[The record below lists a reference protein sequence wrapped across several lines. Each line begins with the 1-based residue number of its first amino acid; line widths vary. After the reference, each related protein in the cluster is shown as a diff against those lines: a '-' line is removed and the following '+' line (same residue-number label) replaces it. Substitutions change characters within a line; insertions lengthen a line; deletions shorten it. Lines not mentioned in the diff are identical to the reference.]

1 MTILIVEKTED
12 NFKLIAD
19 VLAEYYPMSD
29 LIHCQSIKESL
40 AYLAVNEGVG
50 LGFFEVELTDGSSFE
65 IFQQVNVAF
74 PVVFMS
80 AYDKYWSQAMPLNAI
95 DYLRKPIDKTEIIR
109 VLDKYETLRKHF
121 LLSLTNTHRSA
132 DYKPL
137 STKDRLIV
145 KKGTNYYVMKTDEV
159 AFIYTE
165 SRVVFLIDKTGER
178 YIIEKNL
185 GELELELSARQFFRV
200 NRKFIVSID
209 AIKSF
214 KPSFKGKIALELMHL
229 SKAEVSISQ
238 ENAAQFRKWIEG

>member
-12 NFKLIAD
+12 NFKLIAE

-29 LIHCQSIKESL
+29 LIHCQSIQQTL
-40 AYLAVNEGVG
+40 AELAVNDGIS
-50 LGFFEVELTDGSSFE
+50 LGFFEVELADGLSFE
-65 IFQQVNVAF
+65 IFQQINVAF

-95 DYLRKPIDKTEIIR
+95 DYLRKPIEKTEVMR
-109 VLDKYETLRKHF
+109 VLDKYETLGKHF
-121 LLSLTNTHRSA
+121 LQAVIKTRP
-132 DYKPL
+132 DYKGF
-137 STKDRLIV
+137 SAKDRLTV

-185 GELELELSARQFFRV
+185 SELELELPNRQFFRV

-209 AIKSF
+209 AIRSF

>member
-1 MTILIVEKTED
+1 MTILIVEKAED
-12 NFKLIAD
+12 NVKLIAEL
-19 VLAEYYPMSD
+19 LAEYYPMSE

-40 AYLAVNEGVG
+40 AYLVMNEGVG
-50 LGFFEVELTDGSSFE
+50 LGFFEVELVDGLSFD
-65 IFQQVNVAF
+65 IFQQINIAF
-74 PVVFMS
+74 PIVFMS

-95 DYLRKPIDKTEIIR
+95 DYLRKPIEKTEIIR

-121 LLSLTNTHRSA
+121 LLTVKNPDFRT
-132 DYKPL
+132 L
-137 STKDRLIV
+137 STKDRLVV

-185 GELELELSARQFFRV
+185 SELELELPDRQFFRV

>member
-12 NFKLIAD
+12 NFKLIAEL
-19 VLAEYYPMSD
+19 LAEYYPMST
-29 LIHCQSIKESL
+29 LIHCRSIQETL
-40 AYLAVNEGVG
+40 AHLATGQRVS
-50 LGFFEVELTDGSSFE
+50 LGFFEVELADGLSFE
-65 IFQQVNVAF
+65 IFQESNVPF
-74 PVVFMS
+74 PIVFMS
-80 AYDKYWSQAMPLNAI
+80 AYDKYWLQAMPFNAI
-95 DYLRKPIDKTEIIR
+95 DYLRKPIGKAEIIR

-121 LLSLTNTHRSA
+121 LLNTNNAESGTS
-132 DYKPL
+132 YKAL
-137 STKDRLIV
+137 AKDRLVV

-178 YIIEKNL
+178 YIVEKNL
-185 GELELELSARQFFRV
+185 SELELELPVRQFFRV

-209 AIKSF
+209 AIRSF

>member
-12 NFKLIAD
+12 NSQLIAGL
-19 VLAEYYPMSD
+19 LAEYYPMSE

-40 AYLAVNEGVG
+40 AYLAMNEGVG
-50 LGFFEVELTDGSSFE
+50 LGFCEIELADGLSFE
-65 IFQQVNVAF
+65 IFQQIDIAF

-95 DYLRKPIDKTEIIR
+95 DYLRKPIEKTEIIR

-121 LLSLTNTHRSA
+121 LLNLKSHDNKTL
-132 DYKPL
+132 P
-137 STKDRLIV
+137 TKDRLVV

-185 GELELELSARQFFRV
+185 SELELELPGRQFFRV

-209 AIKSF
+209 AIRSF

>member
-12 NFKLIAD
+12 NFKLIAE

-29 LIHCQSIKESL
+29 LIHCQSIQETL
-40 AYLAVNEGVG
+40 VYLTMNEGVS
-50 LGFFEVELTDGSSFE
+50 LGFFEVELTDGLSFE
-65 IFQQVNVAF
+65 MFQQTMVTF
-74 PVVFMS
+74 PIVFMS
-80 AYDKYWSQAMPLNAI
+80 AYDKYWSQVMPFNAI
-95 DYLRKPIDKTEIIR
+95 DYLRKPIGKGEIIR
-109 VLDKYETLRKHF
+109 VLDKYETLRKYF
-121 LLSLTNTHRSA
+121 LRTVAIVHPDYQTLSV
-132 DYKPL
+132 
-137 STKDRLIV
+137 KDRLIV

-185 GELELELSARQFFRV
+185 SELELELPNRQFFRV

-209 AIKSF
+209 AIRSF

-238 ENAAQFRKWIEG
+238 ENATQFRKWIEG